1 MASYPYYQPPPWKAK
16 QTSTAPMPRA
26 TNKPPAARPKVNQ
39 EPVAQN
45 IEGSGEGELSVSP
58 IIESTIESSEIGG
71 ESLQIQL
78 NREDLLKGLI
88 YSELLA
94 PPKSRR
100 MGR

>member
-1 MASYPYYQPPPWKAK
+1 
-16 QTSTAPMPRA
+16 MPRA
-26 TNKPPAARPKVNQ
+26 TNKPPAARPKANQ
-39 EPVAQN
+39 KPVAET
-45 IEGSGEGELSVSP
+45 IEDPGTGELSVSP
-58 IIESTIESSEIGG
+58 IIESTIESSEIGR

>member
-16 QTSTAPMPRA
+16 QSPTAPMPRA
-26 TNKPPAARPKVNQ
+26 TNKPPSARPDANQ
-39 EPVAQN
+39 KPAAET
-45 IEGSGEGELSVSP
+45 IESPGEGELSLGSS
-58 IIESTIESSEIGG
+58 IESMIENSEIGR